1 MFHSLLKQKDLLW
14 ILLLALVVRLVYFL
28 VIAITNPD
36 GFYVYDSYGYWQLAE
51 NLRTSGVFSQSFSAP
66 LQPDY
71 YRTPLYPLFILFAE
85 IIQIDTLPVIT
96 LQILLSL
103 ATVYYTYQLAQLLLQ
118 NKSIAVIAALIMA
131 LDIPSIVF
139 SNLIMTETLFSTL
152 LISGVF
158 YFVKYTK
165 TSSIKNLIVSSVFI
179 GLALLCRP
187 IGIFLPFFF
196 ALFTIVF
203 FWHQK
208 GKAILHSVLSLA
220 VVLLT
225 ISPWLIRNKLEFNR
239 YFLSVISAHN
249 FQNFQAAVIYAEVL
263 EIPINDARCTLRW
276 KTFQE
281 FEGDANTQPYEY
293 AKHIQKDAFSIL
305 FEYPKILLR
314 NHAEQLLHFFI
325 KPTRNYIDVQLGYVK
340 NTYDGITKKPS
351 MINHLLTKSSKLT
364 IGLVGCQLIVLALI
378 YVSSL
383 FSIITF
389 KKNKMV
395 VCFLF
400 FILLILCFA
409 NLTIP
414 NVTEARFRIPVMPFI
429 AILSA
434 SGVFILINKIKNKA
448 QTK

>member
-1 MFHSLLKQKDLLW
+1 MIQTLFKQKKLLW
-14 ILLLALVVRLVYFL
+14 TLLLAAVVRLVYFL
-28 VIAITNPD
+28 AIDITHPD

-51 NLRTSGVFSQSFSAP
+51 NVRTSGVFSQSFAAP
-66 LQPDY
+66 LIPDY

-85 IIQIDTLPVIT
+85 LIQTDTLPVIV
-96 LQILLSL
+96 LQIVLSV
-103 ATVYYTYQLAQLLLQ
+103 ATVYYTYQLALLLFRH
-118 NKSIAVIAALIMA
+118 NTIALIAALIMA
-131 LDIPSIVF
+131 FDVPSIVF
-139 SNLIMTETLFSTL
+139 SNLILTETLFSAL
-152 LISGVF
+152 LIAAVF
-158 YFVKYTK
+158 NFVKYTK
-165 TSSIKNLIVSSVFI
+165 TSSIKNLILSSILI

-196 ALFTIVF
+196 ALFTVVF
-203 FWHQK
+203 FWKKK
-208 GKAILHSVLSLA
+208 GKAVLHALLSLA

-225 ISPWLIRNKLEFNR
+225 ISPWLVRNKLEFNR

-263 EIPINDARCTLRW
+263 EIPISDARYTLRW

-281 FEGDANTQPYEY
+281 FEGDPNSQPYEY
-293 AKHIQKDAFSIL
+293 AKHIQNDAFSIL
-305 FEYPKILLR
+305 LEYPKILLK

-351 MINHLLTKSSKLT
+351 IINHLLTKSSKLT
-364 IGLVGCQLIVLALI
+364 IGLVGYQLIVLALI
-378 YVSSL
+378 YMSSL
-383 FSIITF
+383 FSIVIF
-389 KKNKMV
+389 KQNKMV
-395 VCFLF
+395 VYFFF
-400 FILLILCFA
+400 FILLIACFA

-414 NVTEARFRIPVMPFI
+414 NVTEARFRIPIMPFI

-434 SGVFILINKIKNKA
+434 SGVFALRNKLKNKA